1 MQQEVKDFSQQEEG
15 KGFSQQEEGKGFEEE
30 KDFPRQEVE
39 RGFLQQEVERGFLQ
53 QEVKDFLQQEEE
65 KDFSPQVAEK
75 DFVQEKEPVLMV
87 AVLSLQSLHLLH
99 HQVVEVVIALAL
111 PICYP
116 VPPLSLAF
124 EEGLYHPT
132 YTVTNIIY

>member
-15 KGFSQQEEGKGFEEE
+15 KDFEEE

-39 RGFLQQEVERGFLQ
+39 KGFLQ
-53 QEVKDFLQQEEE
+53 QEVKDFLQQEEG

-75 DFVQEKEPVLMV
+75 DFVQEKEPVLMA

-111 PICYP
+111 PICYQ